1 MNFPSKKRLTLANI
15 DFFTED
21 DGKGPMK
28 FETTIFVTPPQE
40 TNNDLPEEDSADEN
54 CTEFYLDNLGRKLLC
69 AEAEVYRQGAAL
81 SFSLLENNFS
91 VSFQECA
98 KDYCMKKSKM
108 FLSYIQEY

>member
-1 MNFPSKKRLTLANI
+1 MNFPSKKPLTLANI

-28 FETTIFVTPPQE
+28 FVTTIFVTPPRE
-40 TNNDLPEEDSADEN
+40 ANNDLSEEDSADED

-69 AEAEVYRQGAAL
+69 AEAEAYQQGAAL
-81 SFSLLENNFS
+81 SFSFPENNFS
-91 VSFQECA
+91 ISFQECA
-98 KDYCMKKSKM
+98 KYYCMKKSKM